1 MIAAINNR
9 ENIDVN
15 ILQEYLQNNDL
26 NPIVAIA
33 SLFPI
38 SYFQKTTFYADLAY
52 FMNFSKIY
60 GQIDKNFT
68 LDDLQW
74 LALYLLTIAYKDFDI
89 ISQSSLLD
97 YFSHLSQIPTSN
109 NDSMIWI

>member
-1 MIAAINNR
+1 
-9 ENIDVN
+9 
-15 ILQEYLQNNDL
+15 
-26 NPIVAIA
+26 
-33 SLFPI
+33 
-38 SYFQKTTFYADLAY
+38 
-52 FMNFSKIY
+52 MNFSKIY

-97 YFSHLSQIPTSN
+97 YFSHLSQIPISN
-109 NDSMIWI
+109 NDSMIWIQHYIYLTVATAQCNLKIDNTFALQKVEETNYIVRQLT